1 MTTRLLALD
10 SSTDTLHLAL
20 CVGEAVHSVAAPGG
34 AQASATL
41 LPSVQRLLTDAGL
54 TVRDLDAIA
63 FGRGPGAF
71 TGLRTACSVA
81 QGLAAGADRP
91 VLMLDTLAL
100 VAESARQRGGP
111 LRVWVGLDARMNEV
125 YAACWHWDP
134 TTGWVDEDHVALYGP
149 NTLAEH
155 IAAHTPSL
163 SLVGNALLAYPEALA
178 ALGLRDGALAQ
189 PDGAALAALARSAWA
204 RGEGVDSALA
214 LPLYVRDKVAQTTA
228 ERAAQKLAP
237 QGIAA

>member
-10 SSTDTLHLAL
+10 SSTETLHLAL
-20 CVGEAVHSVAAPGG
+20 CVGEAVHRVTAPGG
-34 AQASATL
+34 AQASTTL
-41 LPSVQRLLTDAGL
+41 LPTVQRLLTDAGL
-54 TVRDLDAIA
+54 SVRDLDAIA

-111 LRVWVGLDARMNEV
+111 LRVWVGLDARMHEV
-125 YAACWHWDP
+125 YAACWHWEAA
-134 TTGWVDEDHVALYGP
+134 TGWVAEQSVALYTPGI
-149 NTLAEH
+149 LAEH
-155 IAAHTPSL
+155 VAASGL
-163 SLVGNALLAYPEALA
+163 GMVGNALLAYPEALA
-178 ALGLRDGALAQ
+178 ALGRPEGALAQ
-189 PDGAALAALARSAWA
+189 PEGAALAALARAAWA
-204 RGEGVDSALA
+204 RGEGLDSALA

-228 ERAAQKLAP
+228 ERTAQKVAP
-237 QGIAA
+237 KGITP